1 MEFLRFNLLRN
12 EKSNFLFSFSFFYRA
27 TIKVLSE
34 ISLVSDAALK
44 FLLPTPIRISFL
56 RTKFQILE
64 KIGNVHK
71 LLHVAQF

>member
-56 RTKFQILE
+56 MNEISNSGKNWKRP
-64 KIGNVHK
+64 
-71 LLHVAQF
+71 

>member
-1 MEFLRFNLLRN
+1 MRVEFLRFNLLRN
-12 EKSNFLFSFSFFYRA
+12 EKSNFLFSFSFFIA

-56 RTKFQILE
+56 MNEISNSGKNWKRP
-64 KIGNVHK
+64 
-71 LLHVAQF
+71 